1 MLVLTF
7 RIGDDKLAI
16 DIRRVREVV
25 PRVRLLPVSG
35 SPDWHAGVFVY
46 RGEVVPVVDL
56 YRLVGAEPCPPH
68 LSSRIIL
75 IAPRQASGD
84 KRLVGLLAS
93 QVADTRELP
102 PNAKSLPN
110 VVDVGERD
118 LGPLIAD
125 RTGVLRLFDPD
136 RFLPE
141 AGWQKLLPALKGAG
155 P

>member
-7 RIGDDKLAI
+7 QIGDDKLAI

-25 PRVRLLPVSG
+25 PRVRLSPVSG

-46 RGEVVPVVDL
+46 RGAVVPVVDL

-84 KRLVGLLAS
+84 ERLVGLLAS

-102 PNAKSLPN
+102 PKSNPIPN
-110 VVDVGERD
+110 VVGAGEAN
-118 LGPLIAD
+118 LGVLIAD
-125 RTGVLRLFDPD
+125 GTDVLRLFDPD

-141 AGWQKLLPALKGAG
+141 IAWRKLLPAAKGAG

>member
-7 RIGDDKLAI
+7 QIGDDKLAI

-25 PRVRLLPVSG
+25 PRVRLSPVSG
-35 SPDWHAGVFVY
+35 SPDWHAGVFVC

-56 YRLVGAEPCPPH
+56 YRLVGAGPCPPH

-84 KRLVGLLAS
+84 ERLVGLLAS

-102 PNAKSLPN
+102 ANAVPVPN
-110 VVDVGERD
+110 VSDADAVD
-118 LGPLIAD
+118 LGVLIAD
-125 RTGVLRLFDPD
+125 GTGVLRLFDPE

-141 AGWQKLLPALKGAG
+141 LAWQKLLTPKWAGA
-155 P
+155 